1 MFCRA
6 GAAREVEDFMMF
18 ALIELEGAHEF
29 LVWVSPDRSWLNA
42 FHDKF
47 EYVCGRVMVI
57 RERSRVP
64 GEL

>member
-1 MFCRA
+1 
-6 GAAREVEDFMMF
+6 MMF

-29 LVWVSPDRSWLNA
+29 LVWIETDRSRLNV
-42 FHDKF
+42 FRDKF

-57 RERSRVP
+57 RERSRVR

>member
-1 MFCRA
+1 
-6 GAAREVEDFMMF
+6 MMF

-42 FHDKF
+42 FRDKF
-47 EYVCGRVMVI
+47 EAALLYGHGRVMVI

>member
-1 MFCRA
+1 MF
-6 GAAREVEDFMMF
+6 V
-18 ALIELEGAHEF
+18 LIELEGDREF
-29 LVWVSPDRSWLNA
+29 LVWGETDRSRLNA
-42 FHDKF
+42 FRDKF